1 MNWKKILMYGAIGY
15 GIYYFIKKRGS
26 ASALSGLGVASS
38 LSGLGV
44 GGRPRRGIP
53 KTDAER
59 RATHSS
65 LYGIG
70 VLPPRGTG
78 LFSR

>member
-1 MNWKKILMYGAIGY
+1 MNWKKLLMYGAIGY
-15 GIYYFIKKRGS
+15 GIYYFLKKRGS
-26 ASALSGLGVASS
+26 LGS

-59 RATHSS
+59 RASHSS
-65 LYGIG
+65 RYGNG
-70 VLPPRGTG
+70 VLPPRGSG
-78 LFSR
+78 LPGR